1 MDAPPTP
8 GAVRRREAAARDLM
22 PSIGAPIESEPWMGR
37 RPALPDMK
45 PVIGRC
51 PTEPGLMLAFGHHHW
66 GFSLGPSTGE
76 FVAQLLCGEPTIAD
90 PAPFAA
96 ERFGR

>member
-1 MDAPPTP
+1 
-8 GAVRRREAAARDLM
+8 
-22 PSIGAPIESEPWMGR
+22 
-37 RPALPDMK
+37 
-45 PVIGRC
+45 
-51 PTEPGLMLAFGHHHW
+51 MLAFGHHHW